1 MPLGGWVRVV
11 LRCVLGL
18 LFIVTEGVARAL
30 LETLLCVVGAC
41 LVTAFAATE
50 DGRLAVVMGFFGV
63 GAGMVG
69 DCRQGLKAQAQMVA
83 WCQSVH

>member
-1 MPLGGWVRVV
+1 MRVV

-18 LFIVTEGVARAL
+18 RWGAAEGVTRVLLGAL
-30 LETLLCVVGAC
+30 LRVVGVRLEAG
-41 LVTAFAATE
+41 FAATVE
-50 DGRLAVVMGFFGV
+50 GRLAVVMGFFGV
-63 GAGMVG
+63 EAGMVG

>member
-18 LFIVTEGVARAL
+18 RWGAAEGVARAL
-30 LETLLCVVGAC
+30 LGALLRVVGAC

-63 GAGMVG
+63 EAGMVG

-83 WCQSVH
+83 WFQSVH

>member
-1 MPLGGWVRVV
+1 MRVV
-11 LRCVLGL
+11 LRFVLGL

-30 LETLLCVVGAC
+30 LGALLCVLGAC

>member
-1 MPLGGWVRVV
+1 MRVV
-11 LRCVLGL
+11 LRFVLGL

-30 LETLLCVVGAC
+30 LGALLRVVGVRLEA
-41 LVTAFAATE
+41 AFAATE

-63 GAGMVG
+63 EAGMVG

>member
-1 MPLGGWVRVV
+1 
-11 LRCVLGL
+11 
-18 LFIVTEGVARAL
+18 
-30 LETLLCVVGAC
+30 

-63 GAGMVG
+63 EAGMVG